1 MTISPIGASNPN
13 QQLDPTAFRTQ
24 MQQSLA
30 PVAQLFGES
39 SDQLMSELNSNKTS
53 LSDLAT
59 QKGVSQTDLLTAV
72 KAGLR
77 QTAASNGQTPSDT
90 QLTNIA
96 NRVANHKHG
105 GGHHPH
111 GGGAAPVGSSTSS
124 TSTSATTDPTQA
136 SLQLLGAQDP
146 SSIDQTL

>member
-1 MTISPIGASNPN
+1 
-13 QQLDPTAFRTQ
+13 
-24 MQQSLA
+24 
-30 PVAQLFGES
+30 
-39 SDQLMSELNSNKTS
+39 MSELNSNKTS

-59 QKGVSQTDLLTAV
+59 QKGVSQTDLLTAI
-72 KAGLR
+72 KAGLQ

-105 GGHHPH
+105 GGHHHH

-124 TSTSATTDPTQA
+124 TATDPTQA
-136 SLQLLGAQDP
+136 LLELLGAQDP
-146 SSIDQTL
+146 SSVDQTL